1 MSKTAQ
7 KAGSTQQHKEGSFR
21 YAEKRRTATCLFAD
35 RVATTALEE
44 YRRVVPQVHR
54 DKHKHECV
62 AAILAHFPSSVQEGG
77 GATCTQREGTLQ
89 VIGLGVGTKFLPESI
104 LREEAKSGG
113 CDASTTRYGERV
125 RDCHAEVLARRA
137 FRWQLAKEIHDDLL
151 PRRQSSEYISDEQQA
166 NCSRY
171 IPLLRRLEDK
181 SVGSRSYGLKPG
193 VTLHF
198 YSSSAP
204 CGNAT
209 LKKFAKMQKE
219 KFDASLGL
227 DEWPRTNSHEMIN
240 GHAIREGQFSL
251 LLKKDNS
258 ASACADRSIDGE
270 SRNDFG
276 PDANVKA
283 KGKRWPANESDDWC
297 PPGCTI
303 VGSKRGSIHTCSD
316 KIARWNCLG
325 LQGSLLSSIVDAPL
339 YMSTLTVGRKM
350 TNVICRRAV
359 CCRAW
364 GYGDVATPMAKEPKR
379 TKIEESR
386 EENVSKCFTT
396 RNGYKLNHPVI
407 MGTSV
412 YIDEEGVLD
421 MSGDRTTGQDFRFE
435 SNLCWV
441 MAGNWETAECIDGKT
456 GFACVFDP
464 TCEDLMPIGHGSK
477 RGVSKIST
485 AALTEQFASV
495 AELSGSKLEL
505 NIPTFSLAALR
516 GVKLTVSPEYENA
529 KEDLISKHR
538 VFRQWARRTAT

>member
-1 MSKTAQ
+1 
-7 KAGSTQQHKEGSFR
+7 
-21 YAEKRRTATCLFAD
+21 
-35 RVATTALEE
+35 
-44 YRRVVPQVHR
+44 
-54 DKHKHECV
+54 
-62 AAILAHFPSSVQEGG
+62 
-77 GATCTQREGTLQ
+77 
-89 VIGLGVGTKFLPESI
+89 
-104 LREEAKSGG
+104 
-113 CDASTTRYGERV
+113 
-125 RDCHAEVLARRA
+125 
-137 FRWQLAKEIHDDLL
+137 
-151 PRRQSSEYISDEQQA
+151 
-166 NCSRY
+166 
-171 IPLLRRLEDK
+171 
-181 SVGSRSYGLKPG
+181 
-193 VTLHF
+193 
-198 YSSSAP
+198 
-204 CGNAT
+204 
-209 LKKFAKMQKE
+209 
-219 KFDASLGL
+219 
-227 DEWPRTNSHEMIN
+227 
-240 GHAIREGQFSL
+240 
-251 LLKKDNS
+251 
-258 ASACADRSIDGE
+258 
-270 SRNDFG
+270 
-276 PDANVKA
+276 
-283 KGKRWPANESDDWC
+283 
-297 PPGCTI
+297 
-303 VGSKRGSIHTCSD
+303 
-316 KIARWNCLG
+316 
-325 LQGSLLSSIVDAPL
+325 LSSIVDAPL

-516 GVKLTVSPEYENA
+516 GVKLTVSPEHENA